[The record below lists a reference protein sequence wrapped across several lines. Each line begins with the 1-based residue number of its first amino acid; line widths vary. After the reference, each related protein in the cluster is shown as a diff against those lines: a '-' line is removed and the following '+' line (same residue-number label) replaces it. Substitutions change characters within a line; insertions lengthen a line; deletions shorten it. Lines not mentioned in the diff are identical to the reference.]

1 MMRQISQLSTSAD
14 TTSFV
19 VGKMCLYSAPPTLVT
34 LLISP
39 IAYGHPAKLS
49 GEPGVWS
56 AKDAWS
62 ANEGN
67 KSNSLGR
74 KL

>member
-39 IAYGHPAKLS
+39 IAYGQPAKLS
-49 GEPGVWS
+49 GEPGV
-56 AKDAWS
+56 WS